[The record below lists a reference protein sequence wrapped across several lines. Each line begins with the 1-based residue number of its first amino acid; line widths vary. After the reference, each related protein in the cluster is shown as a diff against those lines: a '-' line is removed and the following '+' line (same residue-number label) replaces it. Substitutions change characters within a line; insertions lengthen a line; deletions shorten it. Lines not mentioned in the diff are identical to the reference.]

1 MTNAVNNAIQL
12 SPATVHQ
19 HVQGKTKVLDAV
31 RASGLLQDPAVAP
44 YAAEIVAVLN
54 KLSAAHNRKILH
66 ALDNALGAGQT
77 VRVEWALAGAIDVD
91 VAPSDAG
98 VVVITLY
105 SKLGTE
111 YLGGSTPQP
120 ASS

>member
-19 HVQGKTKVLDAV
+19 HVHGKTRVLDAV
-31 RASGLLQDPAVAP
+31 EESGILQDPAVAP

-54 KLSAAHNRKILH
+54 RLSPAHNHTILE
-66 ALDNALGAGQT
+66 ALDRALEAGQT
-77 VRVEWALAGAIDVD
+77 ARAEWVLAEAISVD
-91 VAPSDAG
+91 VAPSG
-98 VVVITLY
+98 TGVVITLH

-111 YLGGSTPQP
+111 YVSGTATPAAST
-120 ASS
+120 